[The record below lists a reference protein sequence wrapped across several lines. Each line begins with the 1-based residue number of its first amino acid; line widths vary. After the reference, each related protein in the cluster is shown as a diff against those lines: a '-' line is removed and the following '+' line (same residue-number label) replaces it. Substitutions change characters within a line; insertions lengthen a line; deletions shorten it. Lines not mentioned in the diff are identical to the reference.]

1 MLERDADGR
10 LKRIEYRGKY
20 LRASRTGGVALRTQT
35 KAAGVNLTAN
45 SSRGMRVSTRIAKGT
60 QVALQNGRFVLR
72 GRYGKGPLKL
82 NLSKSGPSVSS
93 RTSVGTFNLFK
104 PRYSSAKI
112 GGIQVRGKNA
122 VYIHM
127 VVALL
132 QLIVH
137 LFLFLVQLAVI
148 LFQGAC
154 WLIARLW
161 VLLRRSAVII
171 PKRRVSAAEA
181 TWLAE
186 LEDREPGLL
195 RECLEF
201 VFLHLAQGVPLT
213 TGAADPSGDDPIRLV
228 VELLAQ
234 HRLKPPLNLEVLF
247 GCLAEAYAARV
258 GDDAALEF
266 FFSLDKAAV
275 ETGGRNLLQ
284 ERLLSVYVD
293 ACGIEDADA

>member
-1 MLERDADGR
+1 MLGRDAAGR

-20 LRASRTGGVALRTQT
+20 LRVSRTGGVALRTQT
-35 KAAGVNLTAN
+35 KAARINLTAN

-72 GRYGKGPLKL
+72 GRYGKGPIKL
-82 NLSKSGPSVSS
+82 NLSKSGLSVSTK
-93 RTSVGTFNLFK
+93 TSVGTFNLFK

-122 VYIHM
+122 VYIHL
-127 VVALL
+127 VVAL
-132 QLIVH
+132 VK
-137 LFLFLVQLAVI
+137 LVVI
-148 LFQGAC
+148 LFQAAC
-154 WLIARLW
+154 WLITRLW
-161 VLLRRSAVII
+161 VLLRRSAIII
-171 PKRRVSAAEA
+171 PKKQVSAAEA
-181 TWLAE
+181 AWLDG
-186 LEDREPGLL
+186 LKDREPGLL
-195 RECLEF
+195 QECIEF

-213 TGAADPSGDDPIRLV
+213 TGATNPPIRLV
-228 VELLAQ
+228 AELLVQ

-258 GDDAALEF
+258 SDATALEF

>member
-1 MLERDADGR
+1 MLGRDAAGR

-20 LRASRTGGVALRTQT
+20 LRVSRTGGIALRAQT
-35 KAAGVNLTAN
+35 KAAGINLTAN
-45 SSRGMRVSTRIAKGT
+45 SSRGMRVSTRITKGT

-72 GRYGKGPLKL
+72 GRYGKGPIKL
-82 NLSKSGPSVSS
+82 NLSKSGLSVST

-127 VVALL
+127 VVAL
-132 QLIVH
+132 VE
-137 LFLFLVQLAVI
+137 LAVI
-148 LFQGAC
+148 LFQAAC
-154 WLIARLW
+154 WLITRLW
-161 VLLRRSAVII
+161 VLLRRSAIII
-171 PKRRVSAAEA
+171 PKRQVSAAEA
-181 TWLAE
+181 AWLDG
-186 LEDREPGLL
+186 LKDREPGLL
-195 RECLEF
+195 RECIEF

-213 TGAADPSGDDPIRLV
+213 TGATDPRGDEPIRLV
-228 VELLAQ
+228 TELLVQ

-258 GDDAALEF
+258 GDAAALEF

-293 ACGIEDADA
+293 ACGIEEADA